1 VGRTK
6 NETTLLARRRAAV
19 ADLYIQGCYQA
30 DIAQQLGVSQPTVS
44 NDIKAIQKEWRAS
57 AIRDFDILRER
68 ELQKLDRLER
78 EAWEAWERSQKP
90 AQEATMSTDGTAQ
103 KTVKKVSEQSG
114 DARYLEVVHKCIA
127 SRRALLGI
135 DAPVKVAPT
144 SPDGE
149 QAYHSF
155 VMAEL
160 MRLSE
165 QAKAGPEVID
175 AAFIERASQSPP
187 SEQTEAVEDGLH
199 APMENVV
206 QQTNAA

>member
-1 VGRTK
+1 VRRTK
-6 NETTLLARRRAAV
+6 NETISLARRRAAV

-90 AQEATMSTDGTAQ
+90 SQEATMSTDGSTQ

-135 DAPVKVAPT
+135 DAPVRIAPT
-144 SPDGE
+144 SPDGKE
-149 QAYHSF
+149 AYHTH
-155 VMAEL
+155 VMAQL
-160 MRLSE
+160 MKLAE
-165 QAKAGPEVID
+165 QSSVGPVVID
-175 AAFIERASQSPP
+175 STFIDRATPAAIEQDESESQVTDS
-187 SEQTEAVEDGLH
+187 G
-199 APMENVV
+199 
-206 QQTNAA
+206 QQPHNELNAA

>member
-1 VGRTK
+1 VRRTK
-6 NETTLLARRRAAV
+6 NETISLARRRAAV

-90 AQEATMSTDGTAQ
+90 SQEATMSTDGSMQ

-135 DAPVKVAPT
+135 DAPVRIAPT
-144 SPDGE
+144 SPDGKE
-149 QAYHSF
+149 AYHTH
-155 VMAEL
+155 VMAQL
-160 MRLSE
+160 MKLAE
-165 QAKAGPEVID
+165 QSSVGPVVID
-175 AAFIERASQSPP
+175 STFIDRATPAAIEQDESESQVTDS
-187 SEQTEAVEDGLH
+187 G
-199 APMENVV
+199 
-206 QQTNAA
+206 QQPHNELNAA